1 MTLNQP
7 ASRIAER
14 SARAGLWRGV
24 VPCVRSRRRLLRRAE
39 NFCSRQAGGYAVSD
53 RSIFGQLRGTGLE
66 TEIEPLAHGLA
77 TILQRRN
84 VVLSKEGYR
93 TADRIGALAQ
103 SHDGSEIAETAI
115 EEAQARFLH
124 LR

>member
-1 MTLNQP
+1 M
-7 ASRIAER
+7 
-14 SARAGLWRGV
+14 
-24 VPCVRSRRRLLRRAE
+24 
-39 NFCSRQAGGYAVSD
+39 
-53 RSIFGQLRGTGLE
+53 
-66 TEIEPLAHGLA
+66 AHGIA

-93 TADRIGALAQ
+93 TSDRIGALAQ